1 MGFMMDGGRRM
12 LDQETSRAG
21 SLGSTLWKFLLYFRR
36 YGMGALL
43 SFALIAIASWT
54 QITAPTLIGQAV
66 DCYFFVRS
74 DSEACTYTEDNA
86 LVIEA
91 RIAEDESIG
100 DEEKAAAIRQAKLD
114 GLLGIF
120 LLLLALF
127 LGGAIANG
135 VAFFTMNWTGQNV
148 LRAMR
153 VDLFRHLHT
162 LSLKYYS
169 SQNTGDLMSRITN
182 DTNIIQ
188 QAFNFG
194 LLSVLGG
201 VLTMVWI
208 IVRMMETNFAY
219 ALISLSVVPV
229 MLLATIFFSNR
240 ARVAFRRSRRELG
253 AVNTDLQ
260 ESISGAR
267 EVQAFSREEESLS
280 HFQQANEANRSANVQ
295 AAVFTSALTP
305 VLEALGFV
313 ALSIV
318 VISGGSAVLLGEP
331 LLGGSIITLGTVFVF
346 IQYIQRF
353 NQPIQQIA
361 TLWAN
366 IQSAIA
372 GGERIFQILETP
384 ADIFDAPDAIELPP
398 IQGHV
403 EFDQVAAE
411 YEPGETVLQD
421 VSFSA
426 QPGQMIAIVGP
437 TGAGKTTAVNLI
449 PRLYD
454 VAAGAV
460 RIDGHDVRTVTLDS
474 LRSQIGIVMQD
485 TFLFSGSVLENVR
498 FGKLNASDEE
508 VQAAIRLAS
517 ADSFVSR
524 LPNGYD
530 TKLGERG
537 SGLSL
542 GQRQLIAI
550 ARVGLMNPN
559 LLILDEATSS
569 VDTRTERL
577 IQAAFDELLRGRT
590 SFVIAHRLSTIRN
603 ADLVLMIDDG
613 RIIERGTHQELLA
626 QRGDYYELYRSQFR
640 AVDDD
645 EVNVTENA
653 SKPR

>member
-12 LDQETSRAG
+12 LDQETSHAQ
-21 SLGSTLWKFLLYFRR
+21 SLRTTLWNFLQYFRR
-36 YGMGALL
+36 YGM
-43 SFALIAIASWT
+43 SALISFLLIGISAWT
-54 QITAPTLIGQAV
+54 QITAPVLVGQAV
-66 DCYFFVRS
+66 DCYFVAS
-74 DSEACTYTEDNA
+74 PNIPCTYTTENSLA
-86 LVIEA
+86 IET
-91 RIAEDESIG
+91 RIAADETIPESS
-100 DEEKAAAIRQAKLD
+100 KAAAVRQAKTA
-114 GLLGIF
+114 GILGIF
-120 LLLLALF
+120 LRLLALY
-127 LGGAIANG
+127 LGGAFTNG
-135 VAFFTMNWTGQNV
+135 LAFFTMNWTGQNV

-169 SQNTGDLMSRITN
+169 SENTGDLMSRITN
-182 DTNIIQ
+182 DSNIIQ
-188 QAFNFG
+188 QAFSFG
-194 LLSVLGG
+194 LLSVFSG
-201 VLTMVWI
+201 VVVMIWI
-208 IVRMMETNFAY
+208 VIRMLETNFYY

-229 MLLATIFFSNR
+229 MLLATVFFSNQ
-240 ARVAFRRSRRELG
+240 ARVAFRKSRRELG

-267 EVQAFSREEESLS
+267 EVQAFSREDESLS
-280 HFQQANEANRSANVQ
+280 QFQQANEANRAANVQ

-318 VISGGSAVLLGEP
+318 VLVGGSMLLNDLP
-331 LLGGSIITLGTVFVF
+331 ILAGSAITIGTVFVF
-346 IQYIQRF
+346 IQYILRF

-372 GGERIFQILETP
+372 GGERIFQMLEIP
-384 ADIFDAPDAIELPP
+384 AEITDAPDAIELPP

-403 EFDQVAAE
+403 EFHQVSAA
-411 YEPGETVLQD
+411 YEPDETVLD
-421 VSFSA
+421 EISFSA
-426 QPGQMIAIVGP
+426 KPGQMIAIVGP

-454 VAAGAV
+454 VVGGAV
-460 RIDGHDVRTVTLDS
+460 HIDGHDVREVTLDS

-498 FGKLNASDEE
+498 FGKLDASDEE
-508 VQAAIRLAS
+508 VIEAIKLAS

-524 LPNGYD
+524 LPNGYH
-530 TKLGERG
+530 TELGERG

-550 ARVGLMNPN
+550 ARVALMNPN

-569 VDTRTERL
+569 VDTRTERI
-577 IQAAFDELLRGRT
+577 IQAAFDNLLQGRT

-603 ADLVLMIDDG
+603 ADQVLMIDEG
-613 RIIERGTHQELLA
+613 RIIERGTHQDLLEQGTA
-626 QRGDYYELYRSQFR
+626 YYELYRSQFR
-640 AVDDD
+640 TL
-645 EVNVTENA
+645 EEEEERNLEN
-653 SKPR
+653 

>member
-12 LDQETSRAG
+12 LNQETSHAQ
-21 SLGSTLWKFLLYFRR
+21 SLSKTLWNFLQYFRR
-36 YGMGALL
+36 YGM
-43 SFALIAIASWT
+43 SALISFLLIGIGSWT
-54 QITAPTLIGQAV
+54 QITAPILVGQAV
-66 DCYFFVRS
+66 DCYFVTS
-74 DSEACTYTEDNA
+74 PNVPCTYTTENSLA
-86 LVIEA
+86 IET
-91 RIAEDESIG
+91 RIAADETIPEYG
-100 DEEKAAAIRQAKLD
+100 KAAAVRQAKTA
-114 GLLGIF
+114 GILGIF
-120 LLLLALF
+120 LRLLALY
-127 LGGAIANG
+127 LGGALTNG
-135 VAFFTMNWTGQNV
+135 LAFFTMNWTGQNV

-162 LSLKYYS
+162 LSLNYYS
-169 SQNTGDLMSRITN
+169 NENTGDLMSRITN
-182 DTNIIQ
+182 DSNIIQ
-188 QAFNFG
+188 QAFSFG
-194 LLSVLGG
+194 LLSVFSG
-201 VLTMVWI
+201 VVVMIWI
-208 IVRMMETNFAY
+208 VIRMLETNFYY

-229 MLLATIFFSNR
+229 MLLATVFFSNR
-240 ARVAFRRSRRELG
+240 ARVAFRKSRRELG

-267 EVQAFSREEESLS
+267 EVQAFSREDESLS
-280 HFQQANEANRSANVQ
+280 QFQQANEANRAANVQ

-318 VISGGSAVLLGEP
+318 VLV
-331 LLGGSIITLGTVFVF
+331 GGSILIDDLPILAGSTITIGTVFVF
-346 IQYIQRF
+346 IQYILRF

-372 GGERIFQILETP
+372 GGERIFQMLEIP
-384 ADIFDAPDAIELPP
+384 AEITDAPDAIELPP

-403 EFDQVAAE
+403 EFYQVSAA
-411 YEPGETVLQD
+411 YEADETVLD
-421 VSFSA
+421 EISFSA
-426 QPGQMIAIVGP
+426 KPGQMIAIVGP

-454 VAAGAV
+454 VVGGAV
-460 RIDGHDVRTVTLDS
+460 RIDGHDVREVTLDS

-498 FGKLNASDEE
+498 FGKLDASDEE
-508 VQAAIRLAS
+508 VFEAIKLAS

-524 LPNGYD
+524 LPNGYH
-530 TKLGERG
+530 TELGERG

-550 ARVGLMNPN
+550 ARVALMNPN

-569 VDTRTERL
+569 VDTRTERI
-577 IQAAFDELLRGRT
+577 IQAAFDILLQGRT

-603 ADLVLMIDDG
+603 ADQVLMIDEG
-613 RIIERGTHQELLA
+613 RIIERGTHQELLELGNA
-626 QRGDYYELYRSQFR
+626 YYELYRSQFR
-640 AVDDD
+640 TL
-645 EVNVTENA
+645 EEEEEKNMEI
-653 SKPR
+653 

>member
-91 RIAEDESIG
+91 RIAENESIG

-201 VLTMVWI
+201 VLIMVWI

>member
-12 LDQETSRAG
+12 LDQETSRAS
-21 SLGSTLWKFLLYFRR
+21 SLSSTLWKFLLYFRR

-43 SFALIAIASWT
+43 SFALIVIAAWT
-54 QITAPTLIGQAV
+54 QITAPSLIGQAV
-66 DCYFFVRS
+66 DCYFFVR
-74 DSEACTYTEDNA
+74 DPEACTYTKDHANA
-86 LVIEA
+86 IET
-91 RIAEDESIG
+91 RIAEDDRIIEA
-100 DEEKAAAIRQAKLD
+100 EKGAAIRRAKLN

-120 LLLLALF
+120 LLLLGLF

-135 VAFFTMNWTGQNV
+135 IAFFTMNWTGQNV

-169 SQNTGDLMSRITN
+169 NQNTGDLMSRITN
-182 DTNIIQ
+182 DTSIIQ
-188 QAFNFG
+188 QAFSFA
-194 LLSVLGG
+194 LLSVLSG
-201 VLTMVWI
+201 VIIMIWI
-208 IVRMMETNFAY
+208 VIRMLETKFAY

-280 HFQQANEANRSANVQ
+280 HFQQTNEANRSANVQ

-318 VISGGSAVLLGEP
+318 VISGGSAVLIGEP
-331 LLGGSIITLGTVFVF
+331 LLGGGMISLGTVFVF

-372 GGERIFQILETP
+372 GGERIFQMLEVP
-384 ADIFDAPDAIELPP
+384 ADITDAADAIELPP
-398 IQGHV
+398 IQGDV
-403 EFDQVAAE
+403 EFDHVSAQ

-421 VSFSA
+421 ISFSA
-426 QPGQMIAIVGP
+426 RPGQMIAIVGP

-460 RIDGHDVRTVTLDS
+460 RIDGHDVRSVTLDS

-498 FGKLNASDEE
+498 FGKLDASDEE
-508 VQAAIRLAS
+508 VQEAIRLAS

-524 LPNGYD
+524 LPKGYH
-530 TKLGERG
+530 TELGERG

-550 ARVGLMNPN
+550 ARVALMNPN

-569 VDTRTERL
+569 VDTRTERI
-577 IQAAFDELLRGRT
+577 IQAAFDKLLKGRT

-603 ADLVLMIDDG
+603 ADQVLMIDHG

-626 QRGDYYELYRSQFR
+626 QRGAYYELYRSQFR
-640 AVDDD
+640 SM
-645 EVNVTENA
+645 ESEKENTT
-653 SKPR
+653 

>member
-100 DEEKAAAIRQAKLD
+100 DEEKPTAIRQAKLD

-201 VLTMVWI
+201 VLIMVWI

-384 ADIFDAPDAIELPP
+384 ADIFDAPDAIELPS

-421 VSFSA
+421 VSFNA

-460 RIDGHDVRTVTLDS
+460 RIDGHDVRTVALDS

-498 FGKLNASDEE
+498 FGKLDASDEE

-524 LPNGYD
+524 LPNGYH

-550 ARVGLMNPN
+550 ARVALMNPN

-613 RIIERGTHQELLA
+613 RIIERGTHLELLA
-626 QRGDYYELYRSQFR
+626 QHGDYYELYRSQFR

>member
-1 MGFMMDGGRRM
+1 MGFMMDGGRR
-12 LDQETSRAG
+12 LLEQETTRAS

-66 DCYFFVRS
+66 DCYFFVR
-74 DSEACTYTEDNA
+74 DPDACTYTEDNA
-86 LVIEA
+86 LAIEA
-91 RIAEDESIG
+91 RIADDESIV
-100 DEEKAAAIRQAKLD
+100 DEEKASAIRQTKLD
-114 GLLGIF
+114 GLLGIC
-120 LLLLALF
+120 LLLLTLF

-201 VLTMVWI
+201 VLIMVWI
-208 IVRMMETNFAY
+208 IVRMLETNFAY

-280 HFQQANEANRSANVQ
+280 QFQQTNEANRSANVQ

-305 VLEALGFV
+305 VLEALGFA

-318 VISGGSAVLLGEP
+318 VLSGGSAVLLGEP

-372 GGERIFQILETP
+372 GGERIFQMLETP
-384 ADIFDAPDAIELPP
+384 ADITDAPDAIELPP

-411 YEPGETVLQD
+411 YEPGELVLQD
-421 VSFSA
+421 VNFSA
-426 QPGQMIAIVGP
+426 QSGQMIAIVGP

-460 RIDGHDVRTVTLDS
+460 RIDGHDVRSVTLDS

-498 FGKLNASDEE
+498 FGKLDASDEE
-508 VQAAIRLAS
+508 AMAAIRLAS

-524 LPNGYD
+524 LPNGYH

-550 ARVGLMNPN
+550 ARVALMNPN

-577 IQAAFDELLRGRT
+577 IQAAFDKLLRGRT

-603 ADLVLMIDDG
+603 ADLVLMIDEG

-626 QRGDYYELYRSQFR
+626 QRGAYHELYRSQFR

-645 EVNVTENA
+645 GEGIAENEEG
-653 SKPR
+653 